1 MQGVLQSLHTSCQ
14 QQAAAAAAS
23 VLTPSDAGTVNM
35 ASAPQSS
42 PASFPQRNVHHGS
55 ATAQV
60 QFIQLDAPIL
70 DTLMPSTISAA
81 YSCMTIRFTF
91 LFCAQL
97 EMVSTLTRLLL
108 DSPSLQR
115 EFRAKN
121 GYATFTNVLITAAAT
136 AQAAADAEQAL
147 SLSQPQPQPH
157 QQQRQSEQA
166 PVRGAIGTPSSSHP
180 PSPKMGASSADSSG
194 ASAVSV
200 QQQQQ
205 LLSLKATQHS
215 QMQLI
220 DGIFRAALSLI
231 IDTNPQ
237 RLIRNIGATTSHCC
251 LCALPCHFCIY

>member
-1 MQGVLQSLHTSCQ
+1 MARPLLRYTSLRSKLQYWI
-14 QQAAAAAAS
+14 S
-23 VLTPSDAGTVNM
+23 VCSKKIP
-35 ASAPQSS
+35 
-42 PASFPQRNVHHGS
+42 
-55 ATAQV
+55 
-60 QFIQLDAPIL
+60 
-70 DTLMPSTISAA
+70 AA
-81 YSCMTIRFTF
+81 YSCITICLIF

-121 GYATFTNVLITAAAT
+121 GYAIFTDVLITAAAT

-147 SLSQPQPQPH
+147 SLSQPQHQPH
-157 QQQRQSEQA
+157 QQQRQYEQA
-166 PVRGAIGTPSSSHP
+166 PVRGATGTPSSSHP
-180 PSPKMGASSADSSG
+180 PSPKVGASSDAFSSSG
-194 ASAVSV
+194 ASAASA
-200 QQQQQ
+200 QQQQ

-237 RLIRNIGATTSHCC
+237 RLIRNIGTTTSAACAPC
-251 LCALPCHFCIY
+251 LATF